1 MDIMMPKMNGMEVIT
16 WLRAN
21 HYPLK
26 VIVVSVSNDPQIINE
41 MFEKGIYAFISKAA
55 DIQELWEALDHVR
68 SHQVYEN
75 RQFKQAVYWQAHQR
89 LLSDDPNRMLKDN
102 PVYRQLLD
110 LLWQEKSTQE
120 IAKELFLSVSS
131 VDKLKQHLKE
141 KTGAKYTVGLIK
153 YALHHHMI
161 LAT

>member
-141 KTGAKYTVGLIK
+141 KTGAKSTVGLIK